1 MRVVEEARI
10 ARCEIVAGEKVVLT
24 APSRDEFVDRWRL
37 FNDPVLAMLLGSPTL
52 GRGIEA
58 RTMPPVTREHR
69 EALYEGHVR
78 RRLLCFDVRL
88 AGDDGRC
95 VGEAYLSE
103 VSWPRASGELS
114 VAVLE
119 QADRR
124 QGLGFEAAVL
134 LAAYAFD
141 GLALNRISA
150 CFPAENAAAAATA
163 ARAAAEV
170 GARQVGVEREAEWAF
185 GRYVDVAVW
194 EVLRR
199 NFPPH
204 PATEQLRTPPGD
216 AEAAR

>member
-1 MRVVEEARI
+1 MQAVEEAPI
-10 ARCEIVAGEKVVLT
+10 ARCEIVAGERVVLA
-24 APSRDEFVDRWRL
+24 APSRDEFVERWRL
-37 FNDPVLAMLLGSPTL
+37 FNDPLLAMLLGSPTL

-88 AGDDGRC
+88 AGGDGRC

-114 VAVLE
+114 VAILE
-119 QADRR
+119 PGDRG

-134 LAAYAFD
+134 LVAYAFD
-141 GLALNRISA
+141 GLALNRVSTR
-150 CFPAENAAAAATA
+150 FPVESAAAAATA
-163 ARAAAEV
+163 ARAASEA
-170 GARQVGVEREAEWAF
+170 GARQVGVERQAEWAF
-185 GRYVDVAVW
+185 GSYVDVAVW

-199 NFPPH
+199 DFPPH

-216 AEAAR
+216 ADAAR